1 MKNKSVLMRVLADIG
16 RSRALI
22 AVSLL
27 LSAAS
32 VVFNLYI
39 PVLAGDAIDGMIGG
53 KVDMAVITPALIKIF
68 ICAAAGGVLQWIMSI
83 INNKI
88 AYDTVKNIRSRA
100 FSHIQRLPVAY
111 IDSHAG
117 TMYDPAVVA
126 AMHGC
131 IDAINARITEKSR

>member
-39 PVLAGDAIDGMIGG
+39 PV
-53 KVDMAVITPALIKIF
+53 
-68 ICAAAGGVLQWIMSI
+68 
-83 INNKI
+83 
-88 AYDTVKNIRSRA
+88 RA
-100 FSHIQRLPVAY
+100 TQL
-111 IDSHAG
+111 
-117 TMYDPAVVA
+117 
-126 AMHGC
+126 
-131 IDAINARITEKSR
+131 TE

>member
-88 AYDTVKNIRSRA
+88 AYDTVKTFAAARSA
-100 FSHIQRLPVAY
+100 IY
-111 IDSHAG
+111 K
-117 TMYDPAVVA
+117 
-126 AMHGC
+126 GC
-131 IDAINARITEKSR
+131 PWRISTATPTVIL

>member
-39 PVLAGDAIDGMIGG
+39 PVLAGDAIDRNDRRQGRYGG
-53 KVDMAVITPALIKIF
+53 NHA
-68 ICAAAGGVLQWIMSI
+68 
-83 INNKI
+83 
-88 AYDTVKNIRSRA
+88 RS
-100 FSHIQRLPVAY
+100 Y
-111 IDSHAG
+111 
-117 TMYDPAVVA
+117 
-126 AMHGC
+126 
-131 IDAINARITEKSR
+131 

>member
-39 PVLAGDAIDGMIGG
+39 PVLACDAIDGMIGG

-68 ICAAAGGVLQWIMSI
+68 ICAAAGGLLQWIMSI

-88 AYDTVKNIRSRA
+88 AYDTVKNIRCRTPWGLPRLFFCPRGLKNQSR
-100 FSHIQRLPVAY
+100 L
-111 IDSHAG
+111 
-117 TMYDPAVVA
+117 
-126 AMHGC
+126 
-131 IDAINARITEKSR
+131 

>member
-1 MKNKSVLMRVLADIG
+1 MKNKSVLMRVVADIG

-39 PVLAGDAIDGMIGG
+39 PVLAGDAIDGMTGG

-68 ICAAAGGVLQWIMSI
+68 ICAVSGGVLQWIMSI

-111 IDSHAG
+111 IDSHPYGDIVSRVIA
-117 TMYDPAVVA
+117 
-126 AMHGC
+126 
-131 IDAINARITEKSR
+131 DAEQFADGLILGFS

>member
-1 MKNKSVLMRVLADIG
+1 MKNKSVLMRVVADIG

-27 LSAAS
+27 LSPQAWCLTCIFPCWQATR
-32 VVFNLYI
+32 LT
-39 PVLAGDAIDGMIGG
+39 GMTGG
-53 KVDMAVITPALIKIF
+53 KVDMAVIMPALIKIF
-68 ICAAAGGVLQWIMSI
+68 ICAVSGGVLQWIMSI

-111 IDSHAG
+111 IDA
-117 TMYDPAVVA
+117 TPT
-126 AMHGC
+126 
-131 IDAINARITEKSR
+131 AIL